1 MAKKRKSKSKAY
13 QHNFSMKDNYV
24 FYERLNDDNTAQS
37 HIWKKLYTTAMSEFS
52 DGLTFFNVVNSN
64 TIGNSLIS
72 QGYVEQARELNFLNQ
87 AFGIQTNGK
96 IHISEY
102 TKYINQINDIL
113 KTIDDYKRISNLL
126 KQNKT
131 KKQTSKEEYDEI
143 MSMVDK
149 EFYNYFYNDVY
160 NFLSQDKNIIY
171 FNNASAFTSKINE
184 ISQRALEKSI
194 SKINLDTNKVKNDN
208 TRIWLEVLNLL
219 RKSEKQFQQLHSILF
234 QRYNLDTV
242 LDNLYQWDK
251 NRRNNNTKSL
261 KGLSRQ
267 IKAKSDITVKEFNS
281 INKIIEQVASSLS
294 GNYSIS
300 TSGTKKISGKNTNVQ
315 NITLVSIVGRI
326 GLEGMADFFSS
337 QMTNENSLNNI
348 SSLVENFANYM
359 GTFRDIFVIYEAVNL
374 DVDEGMAGSY
384 SLSML
389 PAFLDRIGT
398 SIDGNKLVSALYNTI
413 PGAIGADSAG
423 EIKEN
428 VSLAMSE
435 AMAGYLFND
444 WNSIGTSTGNS
455 IHMFNL
461 DGIKI
466 PLSYLLIATGQT
478 ILDINANPSSYFD
491 VNFNLPGGILY
502 PEKITPFDNSVGMEG
517 YWDQQRQAAIGGS
530 TFSIRFMESF
540 KGRIR
545 SLLGRM

>member
-1 MAKKRKSKSKAY
+1 MAKKRKSKAKAY

-24 FYERLNDDNTAQS
+24 FYERLNDDDTAQS
-37 HIWKKLYTTAMSEFS
+37 HIWKKLYTTAMTEFS
-52 DGLTFFNVVNSN
+52 DGLAFFNVVNAN

-72 QGYVEQARELNFLNQ
+72 QGYAEQARELNFLNQ
-87 AFGIQTNGK
+87 AFGIQVNGK

-102 TKYINQINDIL
+102 TKYINQINNIL
-113 KTIDDYKRISNLL
+113 KTVDDYKRISNLL

-131 KKQTSKEEYDEI
+131 KKKTSKEDYNEI

-149 EFYNYFYNDVY
+149 EFYNYFYNDIY

-171 FNNASAFTSKINE
+171 LNNATAFTSKINDIAE
-184 ISQRALEKSI
+184 RALEKSI
-194 SKINLDTNKVKNDN
+194 SKLSLNNDKVKNDN
-208 TRIWLEVLNLL
+208 ARIWIEVLNLL
-219 RKSEKQFQQLHSILF
+219 RKSEQQFQQLHSILF
-234 QRYNLDTV
+234 QRYNLDIV

-267 IKAKSDITVKEFNS
+267 IKTKSEITVKEFNN
-281 INKIIEQVASSLS
+281 INKIIEQIASSLS
-294 GNYSIS
+294 GNYSLS
-300 TSGTKKISGKNTNVQ
+300 TSGTKKIGGSNTNIQ
-315 NITLVSIVGRI
+315 NVTLVSVAGRL
-326 GLEGMADFFSS
+326 GLEGLVDFFGT
-337 QMTNENSLNNI
+337 QMTNENSLDNI
-348 SSLVENFANYM
+348 SSLIENFSNYM
-359 GTFRDIFVIYEAVNL
+359 NSFRDIFVIYEAIDLN
-374 DVDEGMAGSY
+374 VDEGMAGSY
-384 SLSML
+384 PLNML
-389 PAFLDRIGT
+389 PTFLNRIGT
-398 SIDGNKLVSALYNTI
+398 NIDGDKLVSVLYNTI

-423 EIKEN
+423 IIKDN
-428 VSLAMSE
+428 ISLVMSE

-444 WNSIGTSTGNS
+444 WNSIGVSTGNN

-478 ILDINANPSSYFD
+478 ILDIQSNPSSYFN

-502 PEKITPFDNSVGMEG
+502 PEKITPFDNSIGMGG
-517 YWDQQRQAAIGGS
+517 YWDEQRQAAIGGS

-540 KGRIR
+540 KGKIR